1 MRSAVSFPG
10 LLKPWSHNVPNP
22 EVVPPNPPE
31 VIQPEK
37 QVDAPSV
44 DPKPLP
50 PNPTEPE
57 DTPPVA
63 PENAPLEE
71 RDA

>member
-1 MRSAVSFPG
+1 M
-10 LLKPWSHNVPNP
+10 PNP